1 MTALKSMESPILLD
15 GKLVAAKIRA
25 KIKEDVTQ
33 ATIGGREKPTLATI
47 LVGNNPASETY
58 VGMKIK
64 ACDAAGIGSQ
74 LVKLPESTST
84 KELLSEIDRINRD
97 QSIQGILLQHPV
109 PSQIDER
116 ECFDAILPEK
126 DVDGVTSSSFG
137 KVSMNKESFFPC
149 TPYGMVLLLQEY
161 GISVAGKK
169 AVVVGRSPILGKPM
183 AIMLTNLDATVT
195 LCHSKTKDLAD
206 IIRTADIVVGAVG
219 KPEFIQADWLKE
231 GVVLLD
237 AGYNV
242 GNVGDIDINRGK
254 LKSSFYTPVPG
265 GVGPMTIAVL
275 LLQTLYSYQG
285 KFSPRLA
292 KH

>member
-1 MTALKSMESPILLD
+1 MNSPVLLD
-15 GKLVAAKIRA
+15 GKALALKIRNQIKSEVEAEMA
-25 KIKEDVTQ
+25 K
-33 ATIGGREKPTLATI
+33 GRQKPTLATI

-58 VGMKIK
+58 VNMKIK
-64 ACDAAGIGSQ
+64 ACEAAGMGSL
-74 LVKLPESTST
+74 LVKLPETT
-84 KELLSEIDRINRD
+84 TTQELLTEIHKLNKN
-97 QSIQGILLQHPV
+97 SSVQGILLQHPV

-126 DVDGVTSSSFG
+126 DVDGVTSLSFG
-137 KVSMNKESFFPC
+137 KLAMNKESFFPC
-149 TPYGMVLLLQEY
+149 TPYGMILLLQEY
-161 GISVAGKK
+161 GISLSGKL

-195 LCHSKTKDLAD
+195 LCHSRTIDLPTLT
-206 IIRTADIVVGAVG
+206 RTADILVGAVG
-219 KPEFIQADWLKE
+219 KPEFIKADWIKK
-231 GVVLLD
+231 GAVLLD

-242 GNVGDIDINRGK
+242 GNVGDIDIANGK
-254 LKSSFYTPVPG
+254 EISSFYTPVPG

-285 KFSPRLA
+285 KYSPRLS